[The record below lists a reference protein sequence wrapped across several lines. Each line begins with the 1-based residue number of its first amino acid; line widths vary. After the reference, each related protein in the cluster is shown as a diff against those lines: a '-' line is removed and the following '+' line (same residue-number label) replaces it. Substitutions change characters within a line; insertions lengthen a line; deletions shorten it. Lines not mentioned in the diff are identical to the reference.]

1 MCCQSSHSSVAFRLY
16 VTLGSVNPMY
26 VADSAHAPL
35 IDALPKGSWHDLRQQ
50 EDPELQ
56 RLADSLIGTALGG
69 KASSTIMKYLGGFGR
84 WKAWA
89 LDHKLQVF
97 PANESHV
104 VYLQHLGETKQ
115 SKAAVEEA
123 VNSLAWVHSLSG
135 LPSPTKS
142 PLVQI
147 VHEDLRRSLAK
158 PLRKKEPFTL
168 EMLKAI
174 SINAEKGNSLK
185 KEN

>member
-1 MCCQSSHSSVAFRLY
+1 
-16 VTLGSVNPMY
+16 MY
-26 VADSAHAPL
+26 VADRYASL
-35 IDALPKGSWHDLRQQ
+35 IDDLSKGSWHDLRQQ

-147 VHEDLRRSLAK
+147 VHEGLKRSLAK
-158 PLRKKEPFTL
+158 SLRKKEPFTV
-168 EMLKAI
+168 EMLR
-174 SINAEKGNSLK
+174 LLLLMQK
-185 KEN
+185 KEIH